1 MVNALG
7 KFQVLQALN
16 LSMGREIQYG
26 GLVSLRHMMDAS
38 RQNRYFWHLG
48 HLKFCK
54 CFLFLIFDL
63 VGCRIF
69 SADENQTMFS
79 F

>member
-48 HLKFCK
+48 HLKFCR
-54 CFLFLIFDL
+54 CFFKSSI
-63 VGCRIF
+63 
-69 SADENQTMFS
+69 
-79 F
+79 